1 MRNVLAYLLAAVL
14 LLSLFTACSGEPQ
27 EETQTTTVVTTTSTT
42 MATTTTNGEVVFE
55 KPASYAAVVLV
66 SINPQFKLYLDA
78 DGAVLAVEPVNADA
92 KQVAANI
99 TTKTGSVETVVDH
112 LISAANDDGFVKQ
125 DVTVNIEVTEIYSE
139 TVDTVAVLEKAK
151 TGAETQLQ
159 RLNVQ
164 AQVET
169 AVAEDAVKVD
179 PTTTEAPDVTE
190 TTTNATTTVTTTATT
205 TTTGTTTVVTE
216 APTTTTTT
224 NTTTTTQA
232 PSYTAVKQMDGYW
245 AAMYLDGNTL
255 QDVSLALVGEL
266 SIGLGIGDPLSEMPE
281 EMREEMKPDCVTFQ
295 GEYYYIGRGDGD
307 EIASVVENGVTVTV
321 KDTSGNSLTL
331 TRISETELQVADAVS
346 AFSVVGAI
354 PKGVVFTYRTLEE

>member
-1 MRNVLAYLLAAVL
+1 MRNVLSYLLVVVL

-42 MATTTTNGEVVFE
+42 MVTTTTNGEVVFE
-55 KPASYAAVVLV
+55 KPASYAAVVLI

-99 TTKTGSVETVVDH
+99 TTKTGSVETVVDN
-112 LISAANDDGFVKQ
+112 LISAANKDGFVKQ

-190 TTTNATTTVTTTATT
+190 TTTDATTTVTTTATTTTTT

-216 APTTTTTT
+216 APTTT
-224 NTTTTTQA
+224 TTTTTQA

-266 SIGLGIGDPLSEMPE
+266 SIGLGLGDPLSEMPE
-281 EMREEMKPDCVTFQ
+281 EMREEMKPYCVTFQ

-307 EIASVVENGVTVTV
+307 EIASVEENGVTVTV
-321 KDTSGNSLTL
+321 KDMSGNSLVL
-331 TRISETELQVADAVS
+331 TRISETALQVADAVP
-346 AFSVVGAI
+346 AFSVVEAI

>member
-14 LLSLFTACSGEPQ
+14 LLSLFTACSGETQ
-27 EETQTTTVVTTTSTT
+27 NETQTTTVVTTTTT
-42 MATTTTNGEVVFE
+42 DGEVIFE
-55 KPASYAAVVLV
+55 KPASYAAVVLI

-78 DGAVLAVEPVNADA
+78 DGTVLAVEPVNADA
-92 KQVAANI
+92 KQVAAKI
-99 TTKTGSVETVVDH
+99 TAKTGNVETVVDN
-112 LISAANDDGFVKQ
+112 LISAANEDGFVKQ
-125 DVTVNIEVTEIYSE
+125 DVTVNIEVTELYSE

-159 RLNVQ
+159 QLNVQ
-164 AQVET
+164 AEVET
-169 AVAEDAVKVD
+169 AIAEDAVKVEP
-179 PTTTEAPDVTE
+179 PTTGSTDVTE
-190 TTTNATTTVTTTATT
+190 TTTDGTTTVTTTATT
-205 TTTGTTTVVTE
+205 TTTMGTTTVVTE

-232 PSYTAVKQMDGYW
+232 PSYTAAKQMDGYW

-255 QDVSLALVGEL
+255 QDVSLAFVGEL
-266 SIGLGIGDPLSEMPE
+266 SVGLGIGDPLSEMPE
-281 EMREEMKPDCVTFQ
+281 EMHEEMKPYCVTFR

-346 AFSVVGAI
+346 VFSVVGAI
-354 PKGVVFTYRTLEE
+354 PKGVVFEYRTPEA

>member
-1 MRNVLAYLLAAVL
+1 MRNVLSYLLVVVL

-42 MATTTTNGEVVFE
+42 MVTTTTNGEVVFE
-55 KPASYAAVVLV
+55 KPASYAAVVLI

-78 DGAVLAVEPVNADA
+78 DGTVLAVEPVNADA

-99 TTKTGSVETVVDH
+99 TTKTGSVETVVDN

-169 AVAEDAVKVD
+169 AVAEDAVKED
-179 PTTTEAPDVTE
+179 PPTTGSTDVTE
-190 TTTNATTTVTTTATT
+190 TTTDATTTATTTTTT

-216 APTTTTTT
+216 APTTT
-224 NTTTTTQA
+224 TTTTTQA

-266 SIGLGIGDPLSEMPE
+266 SIGLGLGDPLSQMPE
-281 EMREEMKPDCVTFQ
+281 EMHEEMKPYCVTFR

-321 KDTSGNSLTL
+321 KDTSGHSLTL
-331 TRISETELQVADAVS
+331 TRISETELQVTDAVS